1 MDKSQRTESSVT
13 NKKSAILLFLVFFL
27 MIAVS
32 GGIIFFADG
41 SNDHDSTNSQK
52 TDNDTGATLADR
64 NNGWWETTRLIYH
77 GIPTR
82 CVFKLPRASKITP
95 KNIANAVW
103 RELDR
108 IGAIFNPFNP
118 KSEIYRLNSHA
129 PTDPMAV
136 SDNLFNVLS
145 LSRQLWKDTGGE
157 FDPAI
162 WQIKTLWQTA
172 QKTQQIP
179 SENDIADALKWTG
192 LGQVVLEESGK
203 NRITFKDHP
212 VQFDFGGIVKGYAV
226 DCVRELLMHQG
237 VTAGLVQLG
246 GEISTFGKND
256 EKPWRVGIQHPRQ
269 MDRLWGVISSESR
282 LNVSTSGNYRQPII
296 IDGASFYHI
305 FSPKTG
311 KPVSEKVLGVTT
323 ASFDGQKSNAWLD
336 GLATAITVAG
346 PTAGFSMAEKL
357 GIDVL
362 ILYENNDGAIGEFI
376 TPGLSNFY
384 SRYTCKPAHS
394 NLGNTN
400 SGDNP

>member
-32 GGIIFFADG
+32 GVIYFADG
-41 SNDHDSTNSQK
+41 SNDHDSPNSQK
-52 TDNDTGATLADR
+52 TDNDTGATLTNR

-77 GIPTR
+77 GIPAR
-82 CVFKLPRASKITP
+82 CVFKLPSTSTITP

-136 SDNLFNVLS
+136 SDDLFNVLS

-172 QKTQQIP
+172 EKTQQIP
-179 SENDIADALKWTG
+179 SENDIANALKWTG
-192 LGQVVLEESGK
+192 LDQVVLEESGK

-226 DCVRELLMHQG
+226 DCVREILMHQG

-311 KPVSEKVLGVTT
+311 KPVSEKVMGVTT